1 MNVLL
6 IDADDEPRHAL
17 VVPLIQ
23 DGHRPARV
31 TNHVEALHY
40 LAEQQHDVVI
50 VATEVADQGIA
61 WCQLVREQHSLPLL
75 VVGDL
80 AAVSDRVR
88 LLDAGADDILTSPFV
103 LAELMAHIRALGRR
117 GQARR
122 LDVVVVDGDT
132 RIQLAARR
140 VWLGAEEV
148 VLTARE
154 WAVLEMIA
162 RRRGQLVPR
171 AEILEAVWGAVTIPN
186 QATLD
191 VIVGRVRKKLGGN
204 LIRTLRGEGY
214 FMCDE
219 SPGQNC

>member
-6 IDADDEPRHAL
+6 IDPDDEPRHAL

-31 TNHVEALHY
+31 TNAAEAMHR
-40 LAEQQHDVVI
+40 LAEQHDVVI
-50 VATEVADQGIA
+50 VATELPDHGVA
-61 WCQLVREQHSLPLL
+61 WCQLIRDHCSLPLL

-80 AAVSDRVR
+80 AAVSVRVR
-88 LLDAGADDILTSPFV
+88 LLDAGADDVLSSPFA
-103 LAELMAHIRALGRR
+103 LAELLAHVRALGRR

-122 LDVVVVDGDT
+122 TDAVVVEGDT

-140 VWLGAEEV
+140 VWLRAEEV
-148 VLTARE
+148 ILTSRE

-171 AEILEAVWGAVTIPN
+171 TEILEAVWGAVTLSN

-204 LIRTLRGEGY
+204 LIRTQRGEGY
-214 FMCDE
+214 FMCHE
-219 SPGQNC
+219 SSDQNC